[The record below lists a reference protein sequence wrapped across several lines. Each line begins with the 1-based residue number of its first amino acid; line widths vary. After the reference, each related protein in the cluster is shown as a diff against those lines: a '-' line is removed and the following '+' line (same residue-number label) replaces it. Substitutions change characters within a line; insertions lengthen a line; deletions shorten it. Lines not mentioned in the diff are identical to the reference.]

1 MLKWALTL
9 VMITSITLVTALPL
23 LVVVLPVLGYASYA
37 VYIDILVDKTI
48 LRNELQSFSANDL

>member
-1 MLKWALTL
+1 
-9 VMITSITLVTALPL
+9 MITSITLVTALPL